1 MDFFIRSV
9 HRISIF
15 CGTVATALLCLAIL
29 VIIDMVVERY
39 VFNLSTSWQTE
50 FVIYSLA
57 GGTFIGCPYV
67 LLKKGHVNV
76 ELLPHYL
83 EYKGKLILA
92 IICSVL
98 SLMFSILIFVLACH
112 MWFDAYINN

>member
-76 ELLPHYL
+76 IVYSRDPS
-83 EYKGKLILA
+83 LA
-92 IICSVL
+92 LTTLC
-98 SLMFSILIFVLACH
+98 FTPGH
-112 MWFDAYINN
+112 WHT

>member
-1 MDFFIRSV
+1 
-9 HRISIF
+9 
-15 CGTVATALLCLAIL
+15 
-29 VIIDMVVERY
+29 MVVERY

-76 ELLPHYL
+76 ELITP
-83 EYKGKLILA
+83 
-92 IICSVL
+92 L
-98 SLMFSILIFVLACH
+98 S
-112 MWFDAYINN
+112 